1 MRVAAIF
8 TQKKKRKGK
17 KNLTSRQLRMRN
29 KNVGTDPCDVMG
41 FCRIG
46 KVSKMYL
53 VVKHGTVVAIEP

>member
-1 MRVAAIF
+1 
-8 TQKKKRKGK
+8 
-17 KNLTSRQLRMRN
+17 MRN